1 MKKMF
6 AILAALV
13 GFLALGSGVQ
23 AQGTTTSDMLSYCQT
38 TVRIQSFIDAKGDTT
53 HFSNQEWLEDGLCLG
68 YMDGFTDGAVG
79 MDYVSDGTVY
89 EVTAPKQFTVRQV
102 ISAFVAYATSHPES
116 LKETALSTVI
126 NSTAGSGIIV
136 LKPIG
141 VLAPSAPKQS
151 TPKSSTQPEHD
162 KA

>member
-6 AILAALV
+6 AVLAVLF

-23 AQGTTTSDMLSYCQT
+23 AQGTTTSDMLSYCQA
-38 TVRIQSFIDAKGDTT
+38 TVRIQPFIDAKGDTT
-53 HFSNQEWLEDGLCLG
+53 HFSSQEWLYDGYCMG

-89 EVTAPKQFTVRQV
+89 EVTAKQFNVRQV
-102 ISAFVAYATSHPES
+102 LTAFVAYATAHPES

-126 NSTAGSGIIV
+126 KSTAASGIIV

-151 TPKSSTQPEHD
+151 APKPPAPPSGQN
-162 KA
+162 AA